1 MGPANMSLKWD
12 KSLMGRTSYRKNMI
26 KPSNDSEPVP
36 SKPVIG
42 REVVHSE
49 VWRVR
54 MIVDCYHILHD
65 KEQERLGRREGER

>member
-26 KPSNDSEPVP
+26 KPSNESEPVP

-49 VWRVR
+49 VW
-54 MIVDCYHILHD
+54 
-65 KEQERLGRREGER
+65 E